1 MTDETQSNDQAAAES
16 KAPAA
21 KKPSAKEQAEAAKK
35 AAESKAPKIPMS
47 APEGATE
54 ASVAGTTYKVK
65 SGRIMALVDHV
76 EQLIAHGFEVV
87 VKDLE
92 KL

>member
-1 MTDETQSNDQAAAES
+1 MTDETQTQDTAAAES

-21 KKPSAKEQAEAAKK
+21 KKPTAKEQAEAAKK
-35 AAESKAPKIPMS
+35 AAESKAPKIPMI
-47 APEGATE
+47 APEGATQ
-54 ASVAGTTYKVK
+54 ASVGGTVYDVK
-65 SGRIMALVDHV
+65 KGRIMAAIDHV
-76 EQLIAHGFEVV
+76 EQLIEHGFEVV